1 MQSCLIGGLRVGGDT
16 PVRLMGVINCSPESF
31 FSGSY
36 VKPPGVMGCARAFV
50 REGADIIDVGA
61 RSTAPHAPPISV
73 TTEKERIITA
83 LKSLEGSG
91 IRISVDTMH
100 PSVLEACTR
109 YDIAAVNDI
118 SGLSN
123 PAFAARVA
131 DTGLPAVCMAAFRE
145 PGDAVGMDETM
156 DALGTVLSRAENY
169 GIRDVVLDP
178 GIGRWTTV
186 RTGADDWD
194 LCRNFSSFLAFKRPL
209 IAAVSRKTFL
219 GELLNREPVDRLAG
233 SLAVTYSL
241 LEQGAAMVRAH
252 DIPETRDIIR
262 VYEAMRGGR

>member
-1 MQSCLIGGLRVGGDT
+1 MQFCCIGGLAVGGDA

-36 VKPPGVMGCARAFV
+36 VKPPGVLDCARAFV
-50 REGADIIDVGA
+50 REGANIIDVGA

-73 TTEKERIITA
+73 HTEKERIITA

-109 YDIAAVNDI
+109 YDIVAINDI
-118 SGLSN
+118 SGLAN
-123 PAFAARVA
+123 PAIAARVA
-131 DTGLPAVCMAAFRE
+131 DMGLPAICMAAFRE
-145 PGDAVGMDETM
+145 PGDAVGTEETM
-156 DALGTVLSRAENY
+156 DALRSVLSRAEKY
-169 GIRDVVLDP
+169 DIRDVVLDP
-178 GIGRWTTV
+178 GIGRWTAV
-186 RTGADDWD
+186 RTASDDWD
-194 LCRNFSSFLAFKRPL
+194 LCRNFSRFLALKRPL
-209 IAAVSRKTFL
+209 LAAVSRKTFL
-219 GELLNREPVDRLAG
+219 GELLNREPADRLAG

-252 DIPETRDIIR
+252 DIPETRDTISI
-262 VYEAMRGGR
+262 YEAMGGVR